1 MLKTNT
7 ATIESKN
14 TMKMKINS
22 LLPLFVAMSAI
33 LATGSTLRASNTDS
47 RIESSAKKSY
57 VFKTYLKDDSIKT
70 SSKDG
75 VVTLTGT
82 VSEDSHKTL
91 AENTVESLP
100 GVKSVDNQ
108 LKING
113 EQPAEHSDAWIS
125 MKVKSALLFH
135 RHVSGFGTTVYVK
148 DGIVTLQGETRDR
161 KSTRLNSSHLG
172 ISY

>member
-1 MLKTNT
+1 
-7 ATIESKN
+7 
-14 TMKMKINS
+14 MKMKINS
-22 LLPLFVAMSAI
+22 LLPLFAAMSAI
-33 LATGSTLRASNTDS
+33 LVTGSTLRASNTDS

-70 SSKDG
+70 YSKDG

-82 VSEDSHKTL
+82 VAEDSHRTL

-108 LKING
+108 LKISG

-148 DGIVTLQGETRDR
+148 DGIVTLQGET
-161 KSTRLNSSHLG
+161 STMAQKELTTEYAKDIDNVKEVKNNM
-172 ISY
+172 

>member
-82 VSEDSHKTL
+82 VTKASDKSL
-91 AENTVESLP
+91 AEDTVASL
-100 GVKSVDNQ
+100 
-108 LKING
+108 
-113 EQPAEHSDAWIS
+113 
-125 MKVKSALLFH
+125 
-135 RHVSGFGTTVYVK
+135 
-148 DGIVTLQGETRDR
+148 DR
-161 KSTRLNSSHLG
+161 KSTRLNS
-172 ISY
+172 